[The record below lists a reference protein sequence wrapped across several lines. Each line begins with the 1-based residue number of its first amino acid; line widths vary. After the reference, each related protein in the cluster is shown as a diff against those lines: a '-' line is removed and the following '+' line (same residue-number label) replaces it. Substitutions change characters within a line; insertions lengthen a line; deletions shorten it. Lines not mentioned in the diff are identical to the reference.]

1 MKNNQ
6 TASFK
11 FNVSNK
17 YEEYEAL
24 FIEINQSS
32 LNIDDKLK
40 EAQFL
45 IEHVNQR
52 IQYTETRITRTVT
65 FAATLIVIGMAF
77 FAVSTKLDGAAF
89 YLGICTTLL
98 FILTGGITALVHAM
112 QINPKYPFRALLN
125 DWKWFYPNI
134 VDEKYKPTP
143 YVKETENKYWEK
155 RLLHIE
161 GLKKYAE
168 KFLHENN
175 VERLK
180 IDIQQLYLLHVNEK
194 YKNAFLSTLRR
205 ILFWG
210 ILLISISVM
219 SLFALIVLN
228 KIWPSWCQ
236 LLCKACVQIS
246 GK

>member
-1 MKNNQ
+1 MKKNQ
-6 TASFK
+6 TASFEL
-11 FNVSNK
+11 NVRDK
-17 YEEYEAL
+17 YKEYEAL
-24 FIEINQSS
+24 FVEISQSS

-40 EAQFL
+40 EAQSL

-65 FAATLIVIGMAF
+65 FAATLIVVGMAF
-77 FAVSTKLDGAAF
+77 FAVSTKLEGAAF

-98 FILTGGITALVHAM
+98 FILTGGITALIHAM

-134 VDEKYKPTP
+134 VDEKYKPTA
-143 YVKETENKYWEK
+143 YVKETEKKYWEK
-155 RLLHIE
+155 RLLHID
-161 GLKKYAE
+161 GLKNYAE
-168 KFLHENN
+168 KLLHENN
-175 VERLK
+175 TERLK

-219 SLFALIVLN
+219 SLFTLIVLN
-228 KIWPSWCQ
+228 KIWPAWCQ
-236 LLCKACVQIS
+236 FLK
-246 GK
+246 

>member
-1 MKNNQ
+1 M
-6 TASFK
+6 S
-11 FNVSNK
+11 
-17 YEEYEAL
+17 YRYAL
-24 FIEINQSS
+24 S
-32 LNIDDKLK
+32 LTS
-40 EAQFL
+40 QFYFCGL
-45 IEHVNQR
+45 PLR
-52 IQYTETRITRTVT
+52 
-65 FAATLIVIGMAF
+65 
-77 FAVSTKLDGAAF
+77 LDSYKGCPSKCIYCF
-89 YLGICTTLL
+89 VGSRQ
-98 FILTGGITALVHAM
+98 G
-112 QINPKYPFRALLN
+112 
-125 DWKWFYPNI
+125 FYPNI

-155 RLLHIE
+155 RLLHIK

-228 KIWPSWCQ
+228 KIWPSWWQ
-236 LLCKACVQIS
+236 LLGKACGQIS